1 MNSIKRNVVWN
12 LFSSIWL
19 SCLNI
24 ALVPVFI
31 RFMGIEAYGLVGFF
45 ATIQAALNLLDFGL
59 SPAINRQ
66 MARYAVQP
74 EKRQEARDLVRTL
87 EVGYWGLALLIGGGI
102 FLLSYFIAYHWLQTV
117 QLPKQAVQQAI
128 MLIGLVA
135 ACQWPLSFYSGG
147 LQGLQ
152 KQVLLSRINICAVTF
167 RFCGAAIIL
176 WLVSPTITAFFI
188 WQAIA
193 SAAHTLA
200 VTIFFWR
207 SLPTTEQTP
216 RFQFGLIG
224 VIGRFAGGMG
234 AITVVTLVLVQLD
247 KIILSKMVPLEMLG
261 YYTLASLV
269 SNGLAMLGGPIFN
282 ALFPSFS
289 ELVAKGDLLKLREMY
304 HRGSQLMAVVV
315 LPVAVILAVFSHEVI
330 LLWTGDKSTAEYTH
344 YVVIFLVLG
353 TALNSLM
360 SLPYALQLAYGWTGL
375 TFYTNLLTLFAVI
388 PSFIFFI
395 HLYGLVGAAVVWLML
410 NSMYLLVV
418 IPIMHRRLLP
428 GEQWRW
434 YLEDV
439 GFPLAASIL
448 AGGMGR
454 LLISPSTPPFLLAV
468 SLAVLLACTFALA
481 ALAAPLIRSWVL
493 GQIRRLQ
500 VIHD

>member
-1 MNSIKRNVVWN
+1 MNSIKWNVIWN
-12 LFSSIWL
+12 LFASIWL

-24 ALVPVFI
+24 ALVPLFI

-102 FLLSYFIAYHWLQTV
+102 FLLSYFIAYYWLQTV
-117 QLPKQAVQQAI
+117 QLPQLVVQQAI

-152 KQVLLSRINICAVTF
+152 KQVLLSKITIYAITF
-167 RFCGAAIIL
+167 RFCGAAIVL

-207 SLPTTEQTP
+207 SLPTTEQLP
-216 RFQFGLIG
+216 RFQIGLVR
-224 VIGRFAGGMG
+224 VIGQFAGGMG

-261 YYTLASLV
+261 YYTLAGLV

-304 HRGSQLMAVVV
+304 HRGSQLMAVIV
-315 LPVAVILAVFSHEVI
+315 LPVAVILVIFSQDII
-330 LLWTGDKSTAEYTH
+330 LLWTGEKSTAEYIH

-360 SLPYALQLAYGWTGL
+360 SLPYALQLAHGWTGL
-375 TFYTNLLTLFAVI
+375 TFYINLLAIFAVI
-388 PSFIFFI
+388 PLFIFFI
-395 HLYGLVGAAVVWLML
+395 SLYGVVGAASVWFML
-410 NSMYLLVV
+410 NSMYVLVA

-439 GFPLAASIL
+439 GLPLAASIL
-448 AGGMGR
+448 VGSIGR
-454 LLISPSTPPFLLAV
+454 LLIPLSTTPFFLAV
-468 SLAVLLACTFALA
+468 SLAVLLASTFALA
-481 ALAAPLIRSWVL
+481 ALAAPLIRSWVVD
-493 GQIRRLQ
+493 QIRHLQ

>member
-1 MNSIKRNVVWN
+1 MSLIRWNVVWN
-12 LFSSIWL
+12 LFASIWL
-19 SCLNI
+19 SCLNV

-45 ATIQAALNLLDFGL
+45 GTIQAALNLLDFGL

-87 EVGYWGLALLIGGGI
+87 EVGYWGLALLIGIGI
-102 FLLSYFIAYHWLQTV
+102 FSLSYFMAYYWLQTV
-117 QLPKQAVQQAI
+117 QLPKQVVQQAI

-152 KQVLLSRINICAVTF
+152 KQVLLSRINICAITF
-167 RFCGAAIIL
+167 RFCGAAVVL
-176 WLVSPTITAFFI
+176 WLVSPTVTVFFI
-188 WQAIA
+188 WQAIT

-200 VTIFFWR
+200 ITFFFWR
-207 SLPTTEQTP
+207 SLPMTDQAP
-216 RFQFGLIG
+216 RFRLGLVK
-224 VIGRFAGGMG
+224 VIGQFAGGMG
-234 AITVVTLVLVQLD
+234 AITVVTLILVQLD

-261 YYTLASLV
+261 YYTLAGLV
-269 SNGLAMLGGPIFN
+269 SNGLAMLGGPIFH

-289 ELVAKGDLLKLREMY
+289 ELVAKGDFRKLREIY
-304 HRGSQLMAVVV
+304 HRGSQLMAVAV
-315 LPVAVILAVFSHEVI
+315 LPVAVTLAIFSQEVI
-330 LLWTGDKSTAEYTH
+330 LLWTGDKSIAEYMH

-360 SLPYALQLAYGWTGL
+360 SLPYALQLAYGWIGL
-375 TFYTNLLTLFAVI
+375 TFYTNLLAIFVVI

-395 HLYGLVGAAVVWLML
+395 SLYGLVGAAIVWFML

-418 IPIMHRRLLP
+418 IPTMHRRLLP
-428 GEQWRW
+428 GEHWRW

-439 GFPLAASIL
+439 GRPLAASIL
-448 AGGMGR
+448 VGGIGR
-454 LLISPSTPPFLLAV
+454 LLIPLSTTSFLLAV
-468 SLAVLLACTFALA
+468 SLAVLLASTFGSA
-481 ALAAPLIRSWVL
+481 AISAPLVRSWIV
-493 GQIRRLQ
+493 GQIRHLQ
-500 VIHD
+500 ANHD